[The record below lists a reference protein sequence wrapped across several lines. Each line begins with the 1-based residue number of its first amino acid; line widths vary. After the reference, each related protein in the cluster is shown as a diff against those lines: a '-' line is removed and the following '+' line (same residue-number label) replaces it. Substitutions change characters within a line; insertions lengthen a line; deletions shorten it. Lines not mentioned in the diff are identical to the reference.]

1 MAGKCNSSLGV
12 DAGGFAKV
20 SRFACRVR
28 IFTVWDFRVFRD
40 FRVENRMLDPG
51 LDASIDGAWGWMKN
65 GTMLTAEQQH
75 GQSLLANK
83 HKTKE
88 VRAHQR

>member
-1 MAGKCNSSLGV
+1 MQGPDLDRLGF
-12 DAGGFAKV
+12 GILGFLG
-20 SRFACRVR
+20 
-28 IFTVWDFRVFRD
+28 

-75 GQSLLANK
+75 GPSLLANK

-88 VRAHQR
+88 ARAHQR